1 MRTIL
6 VTTDFFSEFEL
17 YETTDPDDLRD
28 YLTRLYN
35 GEDVELDETKH
46 TLLGSQDD
54 TETSEA
60 RAAADE
66 TIYTYE
72 LAED

>member
-46 TLLGSQDD
+46 SLIGSCAD
-54 TETSEA
+54 TDEDEA

-72 LAED
+72 LVED